1 MQLALCGTSPAS
13 GGWVPA
19 SWPCARCVGQCWT
32 SPTACPP
39 YLPVHRARHC
49 LGLLPAVSR
58 LSRHRTR
65 LPHPPPPTPP
75 CAHPAVR
82 QQQPAALHIH
92 PQDLRAAQLPHDP
105 QQHHLH
111 EQQVSARC
119 SARLSRAWAL
129 PQPCGKCLQAAVSQ
143 ELRRFVPAQ
152 APPCAPC
159 SQVHHNLLCHHHQRL
174 EGVQMPTSEGGLLL

>member
-1 MQLALCGTSPAS
+1 MWHVAGKRWLGARQLAMCPLRRPVLDLSNSMPSLLAS
-13 GGWVPA
+13 TPG
-19 SWPCARCVGQCWT
+19 ST
-32 SPTACPP
+32 
-39 YLPVHRARHC
+39 LPWLVA
-49 LGLLPAVSR
+49 AVSR
-58 LSRHRTR
+58 LSRQRTR